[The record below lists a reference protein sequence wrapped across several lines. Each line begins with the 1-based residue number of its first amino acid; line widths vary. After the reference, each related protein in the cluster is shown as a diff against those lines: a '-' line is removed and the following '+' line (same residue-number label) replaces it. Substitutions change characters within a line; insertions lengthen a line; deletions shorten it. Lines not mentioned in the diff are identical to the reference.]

1 MSNKAICHIS
11 VALNI
16 NFNNYKNFRDTK
28 VRRKFI
34 RSLDRVIRTEV
45 FFSDINSK
53 NTLRLT
59 QTSRNVSF

>member
-1 MSNKAICHIS
+1 MSNKAICHTS

-16 NFNNYKNFRDTK
+16 NFNNFKNFRDPK
-28 VRRKFI
+28 VCRKFI